1 MEDDTL
7 EALSRLSLDLLN
19 FLQTQDYENLLSITD
34 SFPEYY
40 SKENQF
46 DVIVRIDG
54 EDYYCN
60 SDVLISRS
68 SYFRTALSQNYAAKE
83 GSYTIVKESNIPPD
97 TFKTMLRYFY
107 QGDINLNKLDGGLC
121 VNLLRAAEH
130 FRLESFIEDLQRH
143 IIHNKTLWLQHNFI
157 RVVNGVF
164 TMDGDERIRHHL
176 VHKLNDNPWYLL
188 KSDELGALRSS
199 CLISL
204 MEDECFIVNQGI
216 VWDILIRWG
225 IQQSSTLRLD
235 APNWTYE
242 DWMTLKGA
250 VKDLIPRV
258 KFSGISRNDY
268 YGKILPFNKIISVKE
283 SSLEAEEVLICYLNK
298 DIVSPHSKL
307 LRQILLDDSSII
319 NHFHANIILKWINEG
334 RRGQEKFS
342 SYPKIKI
349 SFFNFFCFKKKRQQR
364 RSPSPMTYQFNLLF
378 RRSRDGFPAED
389 YRKKC
394 DNLPNTLVI
403 AKIHGSKAIIGG
415 FAPRGLDLGF
425 LTLYTPA
432 IDSSFLFNFKNGDP
446 SMEVENTILCKM
458 RTDREI
464 ESEYIPYLWTGP
476 RFGVKDLAIDLHKM
490 KAISVPQYYDNPV
503 HDSKEFNI
511 DDVEVYQIVEY

>member
-319 NHFHANIILKWINEG
+319 NHFHANIILKWINE
-334 RRGQEKFS
+334 
-342 SYPKIKI
+342 
-349 SFFNFFCFKKKRQQR
+349 
-364 RSPSPMTYQFNLLF
+364 
-378 RRSRDGFPAED
+378 
-389 YRKKC
+389 
-394 DNLPNTLVI
+394 VI